1 MIMEVA
7 QIKMVMMMSLKEDAK
22 INSNTFGLVIEALL
36 ESNKWKESLLLVR
49 AMDKLGFQPSL
60 NVCVTLVEV
69 LERAKQ
75 YRAVLAVYRYM
86 ESKGYD
92 FYENS
97 ILNGIFKR
105 LVQAPPPRTKA
116 DLVVTAPL
124 DAFLADAKV

>member
-1 MIMEVA
+1 
-7 QIKMVMMMSLKEDAK
+7 
-22 INSNTFGLVIEALL
+22 
-36 ESNKWKESLLLVR
+36 
-49 AMDKLGFQPSL
+49 
-60 NVCVTLVEV
+60 VEV

-105 LVQAPPPRTKA
+105 LVQVASVSAKA

-124 DAFLADAKV
+124 DAFLAASER